1 MFRVAK
7 LRPDAQ
13 VPRQQQQQQQQPRGD
28 AGYDVAAVEDVTLPP
43 RSGPVRVSTGIAIQ
57 IPMDCYARV
66 APRSGLAAKY
76 GIDVLAG
83 VVDASYRGEIQV
95 VLINHGDAEFVVK
108 AGDRIAQLI
117 FERIYT
123 PHQLL
128 EVTPQEL
135 SQTGR
140 GAGGFGS
147 SGMGISGGG
156 NGGGMNGGMGDIET
170 PDLYHYMLGA

>member
-7 LRPDAQ
+7 LRPDAHL
-13 VPRQQQQQQQQPRGD
+13 PRQQQRGD
-28 AGYDVAAVEDVTLPP
+28 AGYDLAAVEDVTLQP
-43 RSGPVRVSTGIAIQ
+43 RGGPVRVSTGISLQ
-57 IPMDCYARV
+57 IPVDCYARV
-66 APRSGLAAKY
+66 APRSGLAARY

-123 PHQLL
+123 PQLV
-128 EVTPQEL
+128 EVTPEQL
-135 SQTGR
+135 SQTDR

-147 SGMGISGGG
+147 SGVSTSMGL
-156 NGGGMNGGMGDIET
+156 GMGLSSGMENET